1 MHPHYHGAALVAL
14 LRLSCC
20 ITPGQMLIRV
30 MPLPPPCTTGTP
42 TIVALRGRH
51 LLRPGTRIYARCGG
65 RSYELQPLVP
75 QPTGPI
81 ADLLL
86 GQPVTTSAPATTAAA
101 TAGGAVSSAGLV
113 AQPAP
118 SATAPTQAATP
129 PRAGSRRE
137 LGPPAGH
144 PTSGGGGHPMS
155 GGSGYPMSGGGGY
168 LVSGGSGYP
177 MSGGTGFGTP
187 PLTSGDASA
196 APDTPTHTVS
206 SSGTG
211 SSAGSTVGPTHS
223 FADMSSLVGARYGRG
238 TGTEPGEYV
247 GPTSWE
253 SLSVDNN
260 RGSITGA
267 DFVRGGSETGP
278 VRAGSSVSAGAV
290 DAAFSRR
297 SIQGE
302 PMSPVRPW
310 GGSASGVQQQQHQ
323 NLHPSPGNHQHHH
336 HHHHHHH
343 HQEPQTKQQQQNQQN
358 QQQHECVLDT
368 VFVRVPAL
376 PRQGLVCIEA
386 VAAELPVMG
395 AWAPA
400 VVCHDREALSEVN
413 GWLRRTADATRCV

>member
-1 MHPHYHGAALVAL
+1 M
-14 LRLSCC
+14 
-20 ITPGQMLIRV
+20 
-30 MPLPPPCTTGTP
+30 
-42 TIVALRGRH
+42 ALRGRN
-51 LLRPGTRIYARCGG
+51 LLRPGIRIYARCGG
-65 RSYELQPLVP
+65 RSYELQPLAP

-86 GQPVTTSAPATTAAA
+86 GQPVTTSTPPNAAA
-101 TAGGAVSSAGLV
+101 AGGGSVSSAGQM
-113 AQPAP
+113 AQAAP
-118 SATAPTQAATP
+118 IATAPTQAATP
-129 PRAGSRRE
+129 PRGVSRRE
-137 LGPPAGH
+137 LGPPV
-144 PTSGGGGHPMS
+144 SGGSGGHPVS

-168 LVSGGSGYP
+168 PVSGGSGYP

-196 APDTPTHTVS
+196 APDTPTHTLS

-223 FADMSSLVGARYGRG
+223 FADMSSLARYGRG
-238 TGTEPGEYV
+238 TDPGEYV
-247 GPTSWE
+247 GPSSWE
-253 SLSVDNN
+253 SMSVENA

-278 VRAGSSVSAGAV
+278 VRSSSSMSA
-290 DAAFSRR
+290 AAADVPFSRR

-302 PMSPVRPW
+302 PLSPQRLW
-310 GGSASGVQQQQHQ
+310 GGSASGAPPQQSLQ
-323 NLHPSPGNHQHHH
+323 PSAGHHGHQHHH
-336 HHHHHHH
+336 
-343 HQEPQTKQQQQNQQN
+343 QGPQTKQQQN
-358 QQQHECVLDT
+358 QQQQECVLDT

-376 PRQGLVCIEA
+376 PRQGLVCVEA

-413 GWLRRTADATRCV
+413 GWLRRTADATRCVY